1 MTRRQKRMLVR
12 ILLAGVLFA
21 AVVLSPLIG
30 WARTL
35 AFAVP
40 YLVIGWDILWSAARN
55 IAHGQV
61 FDENFLMSIASLG
74 AFATGEAMEGVAVM
88 LFYQVG
94 ELFQSCAVS
103 RSRKSITEL
112 MSICPDYANVEKDG
126 CLTQTDPSEVEP
138 GTVIVVKPGEKIPL
152 DGVVVEGAS
161 SLNTSAL
168 TGESVPRPVSAGE
181 EVISGCVNGEGLL
194 RVRTTKPYDE
204 STVAKIVE
212 LVESASERKA
222 KAENFIT
229 RFARWYTP
237 CVVTG
242 ALLLAVIP
250 PLFDGQWTNWIHR
263 ALIFLVISCPCAL
276 VISVPLSFFGGIG
289 GASRAGILVKG
300 GSYLE
305 TLAKAETIVLDKT
318 GTLTKGEFS
327 VASLHPSGISEEE
340 LLALAAHAEMYSTH
354 PIAVSVRTAYG
365 KAPDQSRVGDARE
378 MPGRGVAVPV
388 DGRTVYAGNARLM
401 EELGLT
407 PHPAEE
413 ATAVHIAREDA
424 YLGCIVIAD
433 TLKEDAAPA
442 LSQLKQI
449 GIRRTVM
456 LSGDNR
462 AAAVHIARE
471 VGVDRVCAE
480 LLPADKVQRLEELL
494 GEKRSGSLVY
504 VGDGINDA
512 PVLRRSDVGIA
523 MGAMGSDA
531 AIEAADVVLMDDAA
545 AKIPLAIRIA
555 RKTMSIVYQNIVFAL
570 GVKGLILLLGALG
583 YAGMWA
589 AVFADVGVC
598 VIAILNASRALH
610 IPRQETDGK

>member
-21 AVVLSPLIG
+21 AVVLSPLAG

-35 AFAVP
+35 AFLVP
-40 YLVIGWDILWSAARN
+40 YLLIGWDILWSAARN

-126 CLTQTDPSEVEP
+126 CLTQADPSEVEP

-168 TGESVPRPVSAGE
+168 TGESVPRPVRAGE

-305 TLAKAETIVLDKT
+305 TLAKAETVVLDKT

-327 VASLHPSGISEEE
+327 VSSLHTNGIAEEE
-340 LLALAAHAEMYSTH
+340 LLAIAAHAEMYSTH
-354 PIAVSVRTAYG
+354 PIAVSVRAAYG
-365 KAPDQSRVGDARE
+365 TVPDQSRVGDARE

-413 ATAVHIAREDA
+413 TTSVHIARDGS

-442 LSQLKQI
+442 LRQLKRL

-462 AAAVHIARE
+462 AAAEKIARE
-471 VGVDRVCAE
+471 VGVDQVCAE
-480 LLPADKVQRLEELL
+480 LLPADKVQRLEEIL

-570 GVKGLILLLGALG
+570 GVKGLILLLGAMG

-610 IPRQETDGK
+610 IPRQEPEMK